1 MTRNEA
7 TPNCYNMIRTISIS
21 TVNLSMYD
29 FYLIIQQF
37 IVILYLQ
44 IENYLKNIG
53 FDEKRLTPDRVG
65 IGSLP

>member
-1 MTRNEA
+1 M
-7 TPNCYNMIRTISIS
+7 S
-21 TVNLSMYD
+21 TVILSMYD
-29 FYLIIQQF
+29 FLRLYLIIQQF

>member
-1 MTRNEA
+1 M
-7 TPNCYNMIRTISIS
+7 S
-21 TVNLSMYD
+21 TVNYLCMIFTS
-29 FYLIIQQF
+29 YLIIQQF

>member
-1 MTRNEA
+1 M
-7 TPNCYNMIRTISIS
+7 S

-29 FYLIIQQF
+29 FLRLIQQF

>member
-1 MTRNEA
+1 M
-7 TPNCYNMIRTISIS
+7 S

-29 FYLIIQQF
+29 FLIQQF

>member
-7 TPNCYNMIRTISIS
+7 TPNCYNIIRTINMS

-29 FYLIIQQF
+29 FLIQQF
-37 IVILYLQ
+37 IVISYLQ

>member
-7 TPNCYNMIRTISIS
+7 TPNCYNIIRTINMS
-21 TVNLSMYD
+21 TVNLSNYD
-29 FYLIIQQF
+29 FLIQQC